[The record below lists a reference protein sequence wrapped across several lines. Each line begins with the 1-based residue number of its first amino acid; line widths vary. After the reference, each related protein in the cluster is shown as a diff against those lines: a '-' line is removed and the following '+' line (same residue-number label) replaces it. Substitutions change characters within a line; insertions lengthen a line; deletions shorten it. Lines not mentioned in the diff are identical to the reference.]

1 VISGSRFSSGGKAV
15 KDGIESARFGSL
27 IDTVDRSLPSSPVL
41 VTEFGVTLVAFV
53 LYFFVINWAPSVAIV
68 LGAQLLRAIGIGFIG
83 YQGLCCIQALMPNR
97 VGSAATLFSNTT
109 NAGFLFA
116 GLAAGGWAQMFG
128 YSSMFVACAALS
140 GLGLLMLYF
149 QSKITP
155 AGEHAI

>member
-1 VISGSRFSSGGKAV
+1 MPSK
-15 KDGIESARFGSL
+15 GIAYLAATPFF
-27 IDTVDRSLPSSPVL
+27 LP
-41 VTEFGVTLVAFV
+41 
-53 LYFFVINWAPSVAIV
+53 VAI
-68 LGAQLLRAIGIGFIG
+68 AILFIG
-83 YQGLCCIQALMPNR
+83 LGDAVAGSYLTLFAVDKAHLSPLALGIFLTVLAFSGITIGLIGCQGINYIQALMPNR

-116 GLAAGGWAQMFG
+116 GLGAGGWGEMFG

-155 AGEHAI
+155 AEERAL